1 MKVFTEKLTV
11 KSLSAGNVK
20 VTIKALKSATKEV
33 YDKLNTTF
41 DKIFGVSFAIA
52 QTSVPELNAQV
63 KKSLAELTKEKR
75 NQSRACKQHIEQQ
88 WTENA

>member
-1 MKVFTEKLTV
+1 MKVFTKKLTV
-11 KSLSAGNVK
+11 ESLSAGNVK

-52 QTSVPELNAQV
+52 QTSVPEL
-63 KKSLAELTKEKR
+63 KCSSEKVP
-75 NQSRACKQHIEQQ
+75 C
-88 WTENA
+88 